1 MYNVVEKRRWYYL
14 FSALIIIP
22 GLIIM
27 VYSLISTGSLFRMS
41 IDFQGGSIY
50 ELRFTQSGATETNI
64 REVFEQSGDNNPLI
78 QRLGDPDQ
86 YRWSVRTDF
95 HNETETRQI
104 QERLNAIAPLDQSAL
119 RVENV
124 SATIGQEVTQAAF
137 FAVVVSTI
145 IVTGFIVLAFRQV
158 PDAFR
163 YGICAILAMF
173 HDVLVISAIMSLL
186 GLLLGWEIDA
196 LFLTA
201 VLMVVGFSVQDTIV
215 MYDRIRENIPKY
227 LGEPYETIINRSVL
241 ETIRRSLTTQINVF
255 FVMIA
260 ILLFGGESIK
270 QFVVVLFLGLLTGSY
285 SSIFIA
291 VPLLVS
297 WEKGELP
304 LVNRKRDLQIS
315 EAEA

>member
-1 MYNVVEKRRWYYL
+1 MFSIVEKRRWYYL
-14 FSALIIIP
+14 FSALVIVP
-22 GLIIM
+22 GLVILA
-27 VYSLISTGSLFRMS
+27 YSVITTGQPFRLS

-50 ELRFTQSGATETNI
+50 ELRFMEPGATEANI
-64 REVFEQSGDNNPLI
+64 RDAFEQFGDNNPII
-78 QRLGDPDQ
+78 QQLGDPDQ
-86 YRWSVRTDF
+86 YRWSVRTGY
-95 HNETETRQI
+95 HNESQTRQI
-104 QERLNAIAPLDQSAL
+104 QEQLNTLAPLDQRAI

-145 IVTGFIVLAFRQV
+145 IVTGFILLAFRQV
-158 PDAFR
+158 PDALR
-163 YGICAILAMF
+163 YGICAILAMI
-173 HDVLVISAIMSLL
+173 HDVLVISAVMSLM
-186 GLLLGWEIDA
+186 GLLLGWEVDA

-215 MYDRIRENIPKY
+215 LFDRIRENIPKF
-227 LGEPYETIINRSVL
+227 LGEPYETIVNRSIL

-260 ILLFGGESIK
+260 IILFGGESIK
-270 QFVVVLFLGLLTGSY
+270 QFVFILFIGLLTGSY
-285 SSIFIA
+285 SSVFIA

-304 LVNRKRDLQIS
+304 LVNQKHKLQA
-315 EAEA
+315 AEA